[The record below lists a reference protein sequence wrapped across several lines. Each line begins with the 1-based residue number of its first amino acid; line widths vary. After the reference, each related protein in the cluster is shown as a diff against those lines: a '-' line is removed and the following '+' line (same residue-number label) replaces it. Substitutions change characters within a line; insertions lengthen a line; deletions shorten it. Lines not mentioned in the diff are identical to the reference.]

1 MVSCCNRRLYKGNS
15 YEICLPITDTGVTS
29 VSFYTSG
36 DMVIEKEGEIVD
48 DMMCFELTKEELDL
62 LPDGVLRYS
71 YDGFDSNTEYV
82 VATPGDYSGTTLEDI
97 IADAFD
103 SGYTAGQED
112 CSGDTCEG
120 VFESGYTSGVT
131 DGIAEQ
137 KSKLVPTAITENGT
151 YTKEDG
157 FSSVEVNV
165 PTGQTIN
172 NQVKSY
178 SIGHWQ
184 TTLMQTGEDKYMYT
198 LINRPTI
205 LTYDSGYTG
214 LEKLIL
220 NMGIDAYE
228 AVDLGKILQRA
239 KMVSTA
245 ITENGTYSREDGYS
259 SIEVNIPQTGHTDQE
274 MQDSWNS
281 GYTSG
286 YTDGLNACSG
296 GNEDLIA
303 NLENDY
309 FVIPEGTTKLRDY
322 AFFASSLSSITI
334 PSSVTEIGRGAFENT
349 QLTGITIP
357 SSIHTIMD
365 LAFDS
370 TRLEEIVVP
379 DTVSTLGAHAFHF
392 CNYLTA
398 ATLPSGLT
406 AIPNYL
412 FSNTSLTGITLPTGI
427 TSIGNYAFEKTHLT
441 GNIVI
446 PSGVTRIYI
455 GAFEGCSGL
464 TSMTF
469 ESPVPA
475 SITATSNTTASLG
488 SSAYTWP
495 IYVPCEAVEDYKTA
509 WPYYAHRI
517 SCQQEPEPE
526 PVYSAMPLT
535 LDIISGGTMKWTYV
549 DEHQGGQPV
558 GPKTIEYQIND
569 GEWTELTSSISGTS
583 LIVNSGDVVKLRGNN
598 SSYASGAECYSYTT
612 FSGSTAVFNLK
623 GNLLSLNSKTNYAGR
638 TSIYSE
644 WAFYSLFNATNV
656 VDASNLVLQ
665 ATGITSSC
673 YEKLFANCTM
683 LTHPP
688 KVLPAPTVYG
698 LSYWGMFDGCTN
710 MVEAPEILATSI
722 NNVTDWSMCF
732 MFHNC
737 TSLTKAPDIMVSK
750 LFYESCREMFAG
762 CTNLNYIKC
771 LATTIEQG
779 ACPGWVNGVAETGTF
794 IKHPES
800 TGWVASYIPSGWTV
814 IDAQS

>member
-48 DMMCFELTKEELDL
+48 DTMCFELTKEELDL

-71 YDGFDSNTEYV
+71 YEDFDSNTRYV
-82 VATPGDYSGTTLEDI
+82 IVTPGDYSGSTLEDI
-97 IADAFD
+97 IADAYD

-112 CSGDTCEG
+112 
-120 VFESGYTSGVT
+120 
-131 DGIAEQ
+131 
-137 KSKLVPTAITENGT
+137 
-151 YTKEDG
+151 
-157 FSSVEVNV
+157 
-165 PTGQTIN
+165 
-172 NQVKSY
+172 
-178 SIGHWQ
+178 
-184 TTLMQTGEDKYMYT
+184 
-198 LINRPTI
+198 
-205 LTYDSGYTG
+205 
-214 LEKLIL
+214 
-220 NMGIDAYE
+220 
-228 AVDLGKILQRA
+228 
-239 KMVSTA
+239 
-245 ITENGTYSREDGYS
+245 
-259 SIEVNIPQTGHTDQE
+259 
-274 MQDSWNS
+274 
-281 GYTSG
+281 
-286 YTDGLNACSG
+286 CSG

-379 DTVSTLGAHAFHF
+379 DTVSTLGAYVFYF

-406 AIPNYL
+406 AITNYL

-446 PSGVTRIYI
+446 PSGVTRIFI
-455 GAFEGCSGL
+455 CAFKDCSGL

-488 SSAYTWP
+488 SYDYTWP

-535 LDIISGGTMKWTYV
+535 FRILSDGYINWNVKNVTTTFDDPNAREPDFQRTIYYSKDSGNTWNSVTSTTGGTHIPVLSGETVLFKGDNNKYSVTFNNSTNFSGTTCEYDVYGNIMSLINSTGYTSLTALTEYSQFYGLFGGTSV
-549 DEHQGGQPV
+549 RSAEHLILPAM
-558 GPKTIEYQIND
+558 
-569 GEWTELTSSISGTS
+569 ELTQQ
-583 LIVNSGDVVKLRGNN
+583 
-598 SSYASGAECYSYTT
+598 CYRDMFIRCTNLTT
-612 FSGSTAVFNLK
+612 A
-623 GNLLSLNSKTNYAGR
+623 
-638 TSIYSE
+638 
-644 WAFYSLFNATNV
+644 
-656 VDASNLVLQ
+656 
-665 ATGITSSC
+665 
-673 YEKLFANCTM
+673 
-683 LTHPP
+683 P
-688 KVLPAPTVYG
+688 VLPAQYIP
-698 LSYWGMFDGCTN
+698 DGGYY
-710 MVEAPEILATSI
+710 
-722 NNVTDWSMCF
+722 F
-732 MFHNC
+732 MFYGCNH
-737 TSLTKAPDIMVSK
+737 LT
-750 LFYESCREMFAG
+750 
-762 CTNLNYIKC
+762 YIKC
-771 LATTIEQG
+771 LATSLGTAATNSWVGPDNPPDNPVQ
-779 ACPGWVNGVAETGTF
+779 PGLPRHGTF
-794 IKHPES
+794 VKSPDMHD
-800 TGWVASYIPSGWTV
+800 WDVATEENYITHGIPLGWTV
-814 IDAQS
+814 VDDQS